1 MEVEVEQRGRFAAI
15 LRQDPSAGNRGHCRA
30 DAAATADERNHLAQ
44 SALGAHRA
52 AFFQCRGERLPAY
65 RLDDIVGRAGR
76 QQIAEQRDIIDHTE
90 SNDLKVAAADRTSR
104 AELGDR
110 RVGIT
115 EIENE
120 DARLVPFTNAPQGRI
135 ECGFEAQL
143 VFEVQLTDDALHP
156 LEGWLILQ
164 DRHDTFA
171 LGLLG
176 NDRFF
181 TDCGDCTHY

>member
-1 MEVEVEQRGRFAAI
+1 MRAKLWTPASQSLDRGFSI
-15 LRQDPSAGNRGHCRA
+15 V
-30 DAAATADERNHLAQ
+30 AAAAPHERNHLAQ
-44 SALGAHRA
+44 PALGTHRA
-52 AFFQCRGERLPAY
+52 ALFQCGGERLPAH

-76 QQIAEQRDIIDHTE
+76 QQIAEQCDIIDDPE
-90 SNDLKVAAADRTSR
+90 RDDLELAAADRASR
-104 AELGDR
+104 TELGDR
-110 RVGIT
+110 RIGIA
-115 EIENE
+115 EVENE
-120 DARLVPFTNAPQGRI
+120 DARFVPFTNAPQGRI
-135 ECGFEAQL
+135 ESGFEAQL

-181 TDCGDCTHY
+181 TDRGDCTHY